1 MLDLTESLIADFQEK
16 ANIPPVPLAGMIR
29 AAENNAVYFAQLVI
43 QDGYLDR
50 DTEGE
55 LLASQMNRTYV
66 NLSKT
71 LFQDEM
77 VFMLTGE
84 IAQHYQ
90 AIPIYRLG
98 KVVTVGMVTPN
109 DSQVVTALEN

>member
-1 MLDLTESLIADFQEK
+1 M
-16 ANIPPVPLAGMIR
+16 
-29 AAENNAVYFAQLVI
+29 
-43 QDGYLDR
+43 
-50 DTEGE
+50 
-55 LLASQMNRTYV
+55 LASQMNRTYV

-98 KVVTVGMVTPN
+98 KVVTVGMFQEWLGVCGFSREQQ
-109 DSQVVTALEN
+109 DKLERIAKGGAR